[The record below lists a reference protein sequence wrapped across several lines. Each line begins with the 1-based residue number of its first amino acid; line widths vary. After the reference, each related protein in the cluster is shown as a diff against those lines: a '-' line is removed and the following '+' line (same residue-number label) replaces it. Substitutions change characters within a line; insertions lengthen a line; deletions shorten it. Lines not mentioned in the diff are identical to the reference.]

1 MAVFRKKILLPVL
14 ACLFLTA
21 AAVWAQGYITS
32 VEDSAFDGQRTRPS
46 VSFDHDEHN
55 ETAEIESCTTCHHY
69 YEDGKKLDD
78 QASIG
83 MECSDC
89 HYESENDRLEL
100 IRVYHLQCKTC
111 HKEEKKGPVQC
122 GQCHTRKTDTPE

>member
-32 VEDSAFDGQRTRPS
+32 VEDSAFDGQRTRPA
-46 VSFDHDEHN
+46 VSFNHDEHN
-55 ETAEIESCTTCHHY
+55 EAAGIESCNTCHHY

-78 QASIG
+78 QDSIG

-89 HYESENDRLEL
+89 HYEGKNDRLEL
-100 IRVYHLQCKTC
+100 IRVYHLQCKNC
-111 HKEEKKGPVQC
+111 HQEEKKGPVQC
-122 GQCHTRKTDTPE
+122 GQCHTRKTENSE